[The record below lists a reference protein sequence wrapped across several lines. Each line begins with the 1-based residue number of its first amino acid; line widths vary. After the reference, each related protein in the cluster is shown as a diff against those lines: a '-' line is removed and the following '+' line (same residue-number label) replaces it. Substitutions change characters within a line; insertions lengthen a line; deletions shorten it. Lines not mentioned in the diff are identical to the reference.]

1 MLGIKSQSEN
11 TRIVYKGTDAIVKEE
26 VIGLIEFSSIQ
37 KGEVICGV
45 KFNAS
50 IELQEYYTPPV
61 LEKKGDSAPEPT
73 EEENEENEETE
84 PAPFTP
90 PALIR
95 KKPEGW
101 YRLNVKSLRVK
112 TEGNE
117 PSLSMAQEHIKDYLS
132 LKGFQVVIK

>member
-1 MLGIKSQSEN
+1 MLSIKSKSEN

-26 VIGLIEFSSIQ
+26 VIGLVEFSSIQ

-45 KFNAS
+45 KFNAG

-61 LEKKGDSAPEPT
+61 LEKKEDSAPEPT
-73 EEENEENEETE
+73 EEENEETE

-90 PALIR
+90 PALISN
-95 KKPEGW
+95 KKEGW

-117 PSLSMAQEHIKDYLS
+117 PSLSMAQEYIKDFLS
-132 LKGFQVVIK
+132 SKGFKVVIK